1 MVLNLLTD
9 TSRLKF
15 SEKNGRKQVLDLIRK
30 KWLVLTP
37 EELVRQLFVDYLISQ
52 MKYPAALIAV
62 EKQIRM
68 ERRVKRFD
76 LVIYNSVMS
85 PFLLIE
91 CKSPE
96 VRLDEA
102 VVSQAVRYNLAVKA
116 DFLCIVNGWECRVFQ
131 QSEDNHWREVD
142 HLPAKIP

>member
-1 MVLNLLTD
+1 MILNLLAD
-9 TSRLKF
+9 AGRLKF
-15 SEKNGRKQVLDLIRK
+15 TEKNGQKHVRDLIRK

-37 EELVRQLFVDYLISQ
+37 EELVRQLFVDYLIRR
-52 MKYPAALIAV
+52 MNYPASRIAV

-68 ERRVKRFD
+68 DRTVKRFD
-76 LVIYNSVMS
+76 LVIYNSVLS

-91 CKSPE
+91 CKSPD

-102 VVSQAVRYNLAVKA
+102 VVSQVVRYNLAVKA

-131 QSEDNHWREVD
+131 KSEDGHWRDVD
-142 HLPAKIP
+142 RLPESIP